1 MKLCSCSRFVRD
13 LRGDRL
19 RCSECHGWTPHGRPL
34 SRDRLALVVGEIHSL
49 VGRLVED
56 LSWDLDPGRRGELVR
71 SAGPADPTGEAAT
84 DVRRTRVRQWTVLS
98 ARLLER
104 TLADLKLADEATGEA
119 LQAAEDGPPE
129 RLPGTWYPP
138 TELSAEVERQLA
150 YQVRRM
156 ARGQGWG
163 MG

>member
-13 LRGDRL
+13 WRGDRL
-19 RCSECHGWTPHGRPL
+19 RCSECHGWTPWGRPF
-34 SRDRLALVVGEIHSL
+34 SRDRLALVTGEIHSL
-49 VGRLVED
+49 VGRLLED
-56 LSWDLDPGRRGELVR
+56 LSWDLDPGRRGEPVR
-71 SAGPADPTGEAAT
+71 AAGPADPVGMAAT
-84 DVRRTRVRQWTVLS
+84 DVRRVRVRSWASLA

-119 LQAAEDGPPE
+119 LQAAESGPAE
-129 RLPGTWYPP
+129 RAGTWYPQ
-138 TELSAEVERQLA
+138 TELGAEVERQLA
-150 YQVRRM
+150 YQARRI